1 MFCTSDILTRRK
13 FKLQNFSLVLYYL
26 WRKNSKSDFRGQIF
40 IIGNKHLLHTRGF
53 DWDLFFGCFLIILS
67 IIRSIVYGTQLSSTI
82 WKIPW
87 NQNIY
92 IYKCWKEF
100 RKIEIFKKYIN
111 NGIEYRRRSWGRSFE
126 QCLRYWWCRKVM
138 FWNSLKNIR
147 YILIIFMWNI
157 LISRVFSF
165 VL

>member
-53 DWDLFFGCFLIILS
+53 DWDLFFWLLS
-67 IIRSIVYGTQLSSTI
+67 HYFINNPVYTELNWALRSGKFREIKTFIFISVG
-82 WKIPW
+82 K
-87 NQNIY
+87 
-92 IYKCWKEF
+92 KF

-147 YILIIFMWNI
+147 CILIIFMWNI

>member
-1 MFCTSDILTRRK
+1 MTFCLGE
-13 FKLQNFSLVLYYL
+13 NFSLVLYYL

-53 DWDLFFGCFLIILS
+53 DWDLFFWLLS
-67 IIRSIVYGTQLSSTI
+67 HYFINNPVHNIRNSIELYDLENSVKSKQFIFIGVG
-82 WKIPW
+82 K
-87 NQNIY
+87 
-92 IYKCWKEF
+92 KF